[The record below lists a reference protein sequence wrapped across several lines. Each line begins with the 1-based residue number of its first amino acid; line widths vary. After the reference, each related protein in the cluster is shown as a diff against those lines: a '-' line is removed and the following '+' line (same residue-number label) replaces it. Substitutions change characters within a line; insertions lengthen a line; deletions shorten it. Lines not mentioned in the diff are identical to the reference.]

1 MLEGKGDIL
10 GDPVF
15 EANSRSAP
23 SHNLPDEGTMT
34 YLLRVL
40 SDHQDEGK
48 VVHSQSEIE
57 QFVGITEEDDVLD
70 GILCP
75 FSVSRYK

>member
-1 MLEGKGDIL
+1 
-10 GDPVF
+10 
-15 EANSRSAP
+15 
-23 SHNLPDEGTMT
+23 MT